1 MIFYIFGQDPGL
13 IAKVFFF
20 YLTIQ
25 KGYEVVKRKK
35 EEKTGEKTGQEM
47 TGQEMARKEMTGQ
60 EMPRKEKKRKE
71 KKRKEKKEK
80 EEKTRQIYVFL
91 RLFVFHCS
99 IFFIFSKLS

>member
-47 TGQEMARKEMTGQ
+47 TGQEMTGQEMTGQ
-60 EMPRKEKKRKE
+60 EMTRKEMTRKE
-71 KKRKEKKEK
+71 MTRK
-80 EEKTRQIYVFL
+80 
-91 RLFVFHCS
+91 
-99 IFFIFSKLS
+99 